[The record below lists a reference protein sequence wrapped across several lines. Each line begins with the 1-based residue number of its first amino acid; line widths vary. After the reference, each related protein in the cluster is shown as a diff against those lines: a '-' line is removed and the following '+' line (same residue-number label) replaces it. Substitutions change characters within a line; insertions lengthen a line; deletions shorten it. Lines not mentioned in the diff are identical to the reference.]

1 MFTLAISCLATSNL
15 SWFMDL
21 TFRFLY
27 HIVLYSIG
35 LYFHHQTHLWLG
47 VMFLFWPSHLIL
59 SGAISN
65 YPLHFP
71 SSILD
76 TFWPGRL
83 SFWHHIFLPFHAVH
97 GILQA
102 RILASFCY
110 FHFQRT
116 TFCQN
121 SSLWPIHLGWPCTAW
136 LITSL
141 SYISPFTTTRLWSMK
156 GWIYIVHMI

>member
-76 TFWPGRL
+76 IFIPGEL
-83 SFWHHIFLPFHAVH
+83 ILCHIFLPFHTAH
-97 GILQA
+97 GVLAA
-102 RILASFCY
+102 RILEWFAISPPVVHVFSELS
-110 FHFQRT
+110 T
-116 TFCQN
+116 V
-121 SSLWPIHLGWPCTAW
+121 IHLSWVALHSMAHTFVELLKPLHHDKAVIHEGWD
-136 LITSL
+136 
-141 SYISPFTTTRLWSMK
+141 
-156 GWIYIVHMI
+156 V